1 MRQRRTIFAKNDI
14 AISAPRRD
22 QRVAI
27 THRPVPHH
35 RGNGGRASC
44 LSPCLRLEG
53 LRHHDVEH
61 AGLCGRGMA
70 RRDALSRG
78 VLAVAEFVQVAEK
91 RYRSGGEQELR
102 SWLATALN
110 ELLQHNDR
118 VELMAILLGHAFD
131 TSQKTRT

>member
-1 MRQRRTIFAKNDI
+1 MA
-14 AISAPRRD
+14 A
-22 QRVAI
+22 
-27 THRPVPHH
+27 
-35 RGNGGRASC
+35 RARKKSV
-44 LSPCLRLEG
+44 S
-53 LRHHDVEH
+53 
-61 AGLCGRGMA
+61 RGMA